1 MKPAM
6 ANMLTNSCRYNLN
19 SQKIRLLTLMSLAL
33 TTAGCS
39 YFVTQIKT
47 DPFALP
53 INYISQ
59 ERVVLQGFSSVPTR
73 HGDKTA
79 IYFGYDRD
87 RQFAMHSDNAKVAVD
102 LIEFKLLT
110 TDGTWRW
117 EPFAVISDDDFD
129 GYADRLFLDA
139 DFDGTLESIFDIC
152 SEKLAIDKIGFT
164 EINPWLL
171 PGGSAEK
178 K

>member
-1 MKPAM
+1 
-6 ANMLTNSCRYNLN
+6 ML
-19 SQKIRLLTLMSLAL
+19 LAL

-39 YFVTQIKT
+39 YFVTQIKI
-47 DPFALP
+47 DPFDLP

-73 HGDKTA
+73 HGDRTA

-87 RQFAMHSDNAKVAVD
+87 RQFAIHSDNAKVAVD

-164 EINPWLL
+164 EISPWLL
-171 PGGSAEK
+171 PGGSAGK

>member
-1 MKPAM
+1 M
-6 ANMLTNSCRYNLN
+6 ADMLINIRRYDLN
-19 SQKIRLLTLMSLAL
+19 FHKIGLLILMSLAL

-39 YFVTQIKT
+39 YVVTQIKT

-139 DFDGTLESIFDIC
+139 DFDGTVESIFDIC

-164 EINPWLL
+164 EISPWRL
-171 PGGSAEK
+171 PGGSAGM
-178 K
+178 